1 MKQIVIF
8 ALLMVAFNSYA
19 KYYPGTLTFEN
30 GKSREGFIESNLGD
44 VILFK
49 GWMEAE
55 QPEEIPAESI
65 KIVWIKTNA
74 GHKMHEYHY
83 LPVDE
88 GSDKGSH
95 RMWLKPLEKGA
106 VNLFV
111 HDTILQ
117 QDGLDKTEALDFYC
131 LREGEKVAYLIASHN
146 NAHVFKTKAPH
157 FFANKPLLV
166 EKIKSKEYTWENV
179 QQLVS
184 NYNHSM

>member
-1 MKQIVIF
+1 MKQIVII
-8 ALLMVAFNSYA
+8 ALLVVAFNSYA

-55 QPEEIPAESI
+55 PEEILAAGV
-65 KIVWIKTNA
+65 KTVWIKTNA

-83 LPVDE
+83 LLVDA
-88 GSDKGSH
+88 GSDKVNH
-95 RMWLKPLEKGA
+95 RMWLKPLEKGT

-131 LREGEKVAYLIASHN
+131 LRDGEKVANLIASHN
-146 NAHVFKTKAPH
+146 DAHVFKSKAAH
-157 FFANKPLLV
+157 FFADRPLLV
-166 EKIKSKEYTWENV
+166 QKIKSKEYTWENV